1 MEPIATFES
10 LTSDLR
16 ALGARGGDVLFVQAS
31 MRSLGLVDGGAQT
44 VVSALEWAVGSE
56 GLVLM
61 PSFQLI
67 ERSQRS
73 ARWNLRTSPA
83 TTGWLTEYFRR
94 MPGTLRSDH
103 YSHSVAARGRAAS
116 EWVEAAAPEGGY
128 SSPWDLDP
136 WMKTFGHRS
145 PLYLCYERGAK
156 ALMLGVGYESQTFMH
171 LVEVMDW
178 HRRLDSDPR
187 AEYRWLDRV
196 AAGEDWETHG
206 AVHSG
211 LVGRAPSRLF
221 GVRAFVD
228 SLLARVESDASLFR
242 LNQPAQSHTVP

>member
-1 MEPIATFES
+1 MESAATYES
-10 LTSDLR
+10 LTSDLY
-16 ALGARGGDVLFVQAS
+16 ALGVRGGDVLFVQAS
-31 MRSLGLVDGGAQT
+31 MRSLGLVVGGAQT
-44 VVSALEWAVGSE
+44 VVSALEWAVRRE

-73 ARWNLRTSPA
+73 ACWNRRTSPA
-83 TTGWLTEYFRR
+83 TTGWLTEYFRC

-103 YSHSVAARGRAAS
+103 YSHSVAARGCAAS
-116 EWVEAAAPEGGY
+116 EWVEAAVPEGGF
-128 SSPWDLDP
+128 SSPWDREP
-136 WMKTFGHRS
+136 WMKTFGNRS

-156 ALMLGVGYESQTFMH
+156 ALMLGVGYESLTFMH

-178 HRRLDSDPR
+178 HRRLDSDPC

-196 AAGEDWETHG
+196 AAGEDWETCG

-221 GVRAFVD
+221 GVRTFVD
-228 SLLARVESDASLFR
+228 TLLARVESDASLFK
-242 LNQPAQSHTVP
+242 LKSSAESHSVL